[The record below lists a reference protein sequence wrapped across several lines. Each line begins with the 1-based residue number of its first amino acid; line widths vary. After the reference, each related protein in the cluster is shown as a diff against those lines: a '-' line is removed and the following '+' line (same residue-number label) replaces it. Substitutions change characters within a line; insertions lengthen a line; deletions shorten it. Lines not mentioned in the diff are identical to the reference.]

1 MWGVLN
7 GIATFLAI
15 VVFIGIVWWAFS
27 KQRHKDNEEAALLP
41 FSLED
46 EKNLSADSERK
57 DKDHE

>member
-1 MWGVLN
+1 MWGTLN
-7 GIATFLAI
+7 GIVTILGI
-15 VVFIGIVWWAFS
+15 VVFFGIVWWAFS
-27 KQRHKDNEEAALLP
+27 KHRRKDNDEAALLP

>member
-1 MWGVLN
+1 MWGALN
-7 GIATFLAI
+7 GIATFL
-15 VVFIGIVWWAFS
+15 
-27 KQRHKDNEEAALLP
+27 ALLP